1 MGKRFIK
8 PMTSGDVVMRGFL
21 LACLAIVPTAFAL
34 PVRAEDAPRDVKG
47 LYLLTDYPALSVRP
61 GTSST
66 ISLRMQNYDEAP
78 QRFALS
84 VEGVPSGWT
93 ATLLGGGQPVAA
105 AMPPANGSVSLQLR
119 LDVPANAPTGSTEN
133 LTVTAQGQGTAV
145 SLPIA
150 VTLAKELPAK
160 LALKPQLPAVRGNA
174 RSSFEYTVD
183 IKNDSGKNLL
193 VSLAAVAPQNF
204 DTSFTEAYGSQE
216 LTSIPI
222 EAGQSKDVKLK
233 VRPPTT
239 VGAGL
244 YNVTMR
250 AAAEDA
256 TAETQLTLDITG
268 QPRLGISGRDG
279 LVSARAEAG
288 VETSI
293 PVVITNSGTAPA
305 EEVEL
310 SGSGPAGWKI
320 SFEPK
325 TIDKLAPNQNREVQ
339 ALVTPAPKAI
349 AGDYVTT
356 LRTSARGDSA
366 SAEFRITVST
376 STVWGVAG
384 AGLIAAA
391 LLVMVGAVARYGRR

>member
-1 MGKRFIK
+1 
-8 PMTSGDVVMRGFL
+8 MRGFL
-21 LACLAIVPTAFAL
+21 LACFAVVLTAFAL
-34 PVRAEDAPRDVKG
+34 PARAEDVPHDVKG

-61 GTSST
+61 GTTST
-66 ISLRMQNYDEAP
+66 ISLRMQNYEQP
-78 QRFALS
+78 PERFALS

-105 AMPPANGSVSLQLR
+105 VMPPTNGSVSLQLR
-119 LDVPANAPTGSTEN
+119 LDVPADAPMATQN
-133 LTVTAQGQGTAV
+133 LTITAQGPGTAV

-193 VSLAAVAPQNF
+193 VSLAAVAPANF

-216 LTSIPI
+216 LTSIPV

-288 VETSI
+288 SETSI

-305 EEVEL
+305 DEVEL

-320 SFEPK
+320 TFEPK
-325 TIDKLAPNQNREVQ
+325 MIDKLAPNQNREVQ
-339 ALVTPAPKAI
+339 ALVTPAAKAI
-349 AGDYVTT
+349 AGDYVATM
-356 LRTSARGDSA
+356 RASARGDSS

>member
-1 MGKRFIK
+1 
-8 PMTSGDVVMRGFL
+8 MRGML
-21 LACLAIVPTAFAL
+21 LACLAILFTVFAL
-34 PVRAEDAPRDVKG
+34 PIRAEDVPHDVKG

-61 GTSST
+61 GTTST
-66 ISLRMQNYDEAP
+66 ISLRMQNYETP
-78 QRFALS
+78 PERFALS
-84 VEGVPSGWT
+84 VDGVPKGWT

-105 AMPPANGSVSLQLR
+105 VMPPTNGSVLLQLR
-119 LDVPANAPTGSTEN
+119 LDVPAEAPMGTEN
-133 LTVTAQGQGTAV
+133 LTVNAQGSGTSV

-193 VSLAAVAPQNF
+193 VSLAAVAPPNF

-216 LTSIPI
+216 LTSIPV

-239 VGAGL
+239 IGAGL

-256 TAETQLTLDITG
+256 TAETQLALDITG

-279 LVSARAEAG
+279 LMSARAEAG
-288 VETSI
+288 IETSI
-293 PVVITNSGTAPA
+293 PVVVTNSGTAPA

-325 TIDKLAPNQNREVQ
+325 MVDKLAPNQNREVQ
-339 ALVTPAPKAI
+339 ALMTPAAKAI

-356 LRTSARGDSA
+356 LRASARGDTS
-366 SAEFRITVST
+366 SGEFRITVAT

-384 AGLIAAA
+384 AGLIAVS